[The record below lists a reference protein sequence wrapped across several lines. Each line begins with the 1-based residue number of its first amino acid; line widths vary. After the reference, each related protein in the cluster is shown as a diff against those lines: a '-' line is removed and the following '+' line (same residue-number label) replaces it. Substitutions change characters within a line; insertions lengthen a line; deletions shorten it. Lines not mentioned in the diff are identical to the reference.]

1 MISLV
6 TINLG
11 TLFGILYFFIS
22 LFDIRNL
29 NLQMYNSNYF
39 TSLNN
44 YGSYLT
50 YIIKRIFTI
59 NSVFFV
65 FTLLILSI
73 KTEISTFNS
82 YPMLYLYSIL
92 GMLLSFIILI
102 IIGYIYIKYN
112 FILNEMSI
120 NELDG
125 IEFEYMFR
133 GDENFYNFKCCICLE
148 ENEFI
153 TRALLIPCNHK
164 IFCKDCSIKI
174 GNMKSCPLCRE
185 EIKKITIFLKKEN

>member
-29 NLQMYNSNYF
+29 NLQMYNTNYF
-39 TSLNN
+39 SSLNN

-50 YIIKRIFTI
+50 YITKKLFTI
-59 NSVFFV
+59 NSSFFLV
-65 FTLLILSI
+65 TLLLLSI

-82 YPMLYLYSIL
+82 HPLLYLYSTL
-92 GMLLSFIILI
+92 GMLFSFIILI
-102 IIGYIYIKYN
+102 IIGYSYIKYN
-112 FILNEMSI
+112 FILNEMAI
-120 NELDG
+120 NEMDG
-125 IEFEYMFR
+125 IEFEYICKYDNIFYSFR
-133 GDENFYNFKCCICLE
+133 CCICLE
-148 ENEFI
+148 EKEFI

-164 IFCKDCSIKI
+164 VFCKDCSIKI
-174 GNMKSCPLCRE
+174 CNMKTCPLCRD
-185 EIKKITIFLKKEN
+185 EIKKITIFINKEN